1 MTEEF
6 KFKFADLLKD
16 QKELDK
22 KKAKNPKTLKTE
34 IRRNLLTYLKKLF

>member
-22 KKAKNPKTLKTE
+22 KSKKSKNIK
-34 IRRNLLTYLKKLF
+34 N